1 MEQIVYCQDQ
11 VYQRALQR
19 VREKESDEE
28 KKSKKKDSVIAEE
41 ISSVNI
47 SLSEIFEHLLAYR
60 QVSLQ
65 PSPKGGF
72 HFVSFGLPVS
82 VW

>member
-11 VYQRALQR
+11 VYQHALQR
-19 VREKESDEE
+19 VREKESDQE
-28 KKSKKKDSVIAEE
+28 KNKKKNSMIAEE
-41 ISSVNI
+41 VSSVNV

>member
-19 VREKESDEE
+19 VREKDSDEE
-28 KKSKKKDSVIAEE
+28 KNKKKTSSMSPDEV
-41 ISSVNI
+41 SSVNI
-47 SLSEIFEHLLAYR
+47 SLSEILEHLLAYR

-65 PSPKGGF
+65 ASPRGGF
-72 HFVSFGLPVS
+72 HAVSFP
-82 VW
+82 